1 MGPLQDI
8 RVLDLS
14 RLLPGPF
21 CTRMFADM
29 GAEVIKIEEPLKGDY
44 ARDFVPRRGDF
55 ACWFMEVNRNKK
67 SVALDLKQETDRA
80 VFLELV
86 KTADVVMESF
96 RPGVL
101 QKLGV
106 DFARAKQVNPKIVYC
121 SITGYG
127 TQGPLVKQADH
138 DIGYQSLAG
147 LISLSGEKDGKPS
160 IPGVLAADM
169 QASAM
174 AGMAILAALRHAD
187 RTGEGQEISLSLFD
201 TCLALV
207 PGVSAT
213 YFGNGFVNMRGNNWL
228 SGANPNYNVYRTKD
242 GRYMSAGCLEEKFWK
257 NLCRVLGRP
266 DLAEAIR
273 DEANYPRL
281 KAELGAVIGEKTM
294 AEWVELANGSDA
306 CFAPVLNYDEAVATE
321 QATADEMVLEV
332 EDAELGK
339 YKTMG
344 FVTKFSAT
352 PCRLYRRAPRLGE
365 HTEEILR
372 ELRDRCQT
380 ARDNTEDVETP
391 K

>member
-1 MGPLQDI
+1 MGPLTDI

-29 GAEVIKIEEPLKGDY
+29 GADVIKIEEPVKGDY

-67 SVALDLKQETDRA
+67 SVALDLKQEKDREA
-80 VFLELV
+80 FLELV

-106 DFARAKQVNPKIVYC
+106 DFTAAKKVNPKIVYC

-127 TQGPLVKQADH
+127 KQGPLVKQADH

-187 RTGEGQEISLSLFD
+187 RTGEGQEISISLFD

-242 GRYMSAGCLEEKFWK
+242 GRYMSVGCLEEKFWK
-257 NLCRVLGRP
+257 NLCNLLGRP
-266 DLAEAIR
+266 DLVTEIR
-273 DEANYPRL
+273 DEKNYPRL
-281 KAELGAVIGEKTM
+281 QAELSSIIQEKTLE
-294 AEWVELANGSDA
+294 EWVELAKGSDA

-321 QATADEMVLEV
+321 QAKADEMVIDVQDE
-332 EDAELGK
+332 ELGD

-344 FVTKFSAT
+344 FVPKFSAT
-352 PCRLYRRAPRLGE
+352 PCRFYRRAPRLGE

-372 ELRDRCQT
+372 ELKK
-380 ARDNTEDVETP
+380 E
-391 K
+391 

>member
-8 RVLDLS
+8 RVLDMS

-21 CTRMFADM
+21 CTRLFADM
-29 GAEVIKIEEPLKGDY
+29 RADVIKIEEPVKGDY
-44 ARDFVPRRGDF
+44 SRNFVPRRGDF

-67 SVALDLKQETDRA
+67 SVALDLKNEEERRL
-80 VFLELV
+80 FLELA
-86 KTADVVMESF
+86 KTAQVVVESY
-96 RPGVL
+96 RPGVMK
-101 QKLGV
+101 KLGV
-106 DFARAKQVNPKIVYC
+106 DFETVKQVNPKIVYC

-127 TQGPLVKQADH
+127 KQGPLVKQADH

-174 AGMAILAALRHAD
+174 AGMSILAALHHAE

-242 GRYMSAGCLEEKFWK
+242 GRYMSVGCLEEKFWK
-257 NLCRVLGRP
+257 NLCGVLERP
-266 DLAEAIR
+266 DLIPVIQDETKYPWLKDELTAII
-273 DEANYPRL
+273 AT
-281 KAELGAVIGEKTM
+281 KTM
-294 AEWVELANGSDA
+294 EEWVELAKGSDS
-306 CFAPVLNYDEAVATE
+306 CFAPVLNYDEALATG
-321 QATADEMVLEV
+321 QAIADEMVLDV
-332 EDAELGK
+332 EDQELGN

-352 PCRLYRRAPRLGE
+352 PCQLYRRAPRLGE
-365 HTEEILR
+365 HTEEILS
-372 ELRDRCQT
+372 EIAEPEQ
-380 ARDNTEDVETP
+380 
-391 K
+391 KHQQ

>member
-8 RVLDLS
+8 RVLDMS

-21 CTRMFADM
+21 CTRLFADM
-29 GAEVIKIEEPLKGDY
+29 GADVIKIEEPVKGDY
-44 ARDFVPRRGDF
+44 SRDFVPRRGDF

-67 SVALDLKQETDRA
+67 SVALDLKNEEDRRL
-80 VFLELV
+80 FLELA
-86 KTADVVMESF
+86 KTAQVVVESY
-96 RPGVL
+96 RPGVMK
-101 QKLGV
+101 KLGV
-106 DFARAKQVNPKIVYC
+106 DFETVKQVNPKIVYC

-127 TQGPLVKQADH
+127 KQGPLVKQADH

-174 AGMAILAALRHAD
+174 AGMSILAALHHAEQ
-187 RTGEGQEISLSLFD
+187 TGEGQEISLSLFD

-242 GRYMSAGCLEEKFWK
+242 GRYMSVGCLEEKFWK
-257 NLCRVLGRP
+257 NLCGVLERP
-266 DLAEAIR
+266 DLIPVIQDETKYPWLKDELTAII
-273 DEANYPRL
+273 AT
-281 KAELGAVIGEKTM
+281 KTM
-294 AEWVELANGSDA
+294 EEWVELAKGSDS
-306 CFAPVLNYDEAVATE
+306 CFAPVLNYDEALATG
-321 QATADEMVLEV
+321 QAIADEMVLDV
-332 EDAELGK
+332 EDQELGN

-352 PCRLYRRAPRLGE
+352 PCQLYRRAPRLGE
-365 HTEEILR
+365 HTEEILS
-372 ELRDRCQT
+372 EIAEPEQ
-380 ARDNTEDVETP
+380 
-391 K
+391 KHQQ

>member
-8 RVLDLS
+8 RVLDMS

-21 CTRMFADM
+21 CTRLFADM
-29 GAEVIKIEEPLKGDY
+29 GADVIKIEEPVKGDY
-44 ARDFVPRRGDF
+44 SRDFVPRRGDF

-67 SVALDLKQETDRA
+67 SVALDLKNEEDRRL
-80 VFLELV
+80 FLELA
-86 KTADVVMESF
+86 KTAQVVVESY
-96 RPGVL
+96 RPGVMK
-101 QKLGV
+101 KLGV
-106 DFARAKQVNPKIVYC
+106 DFETVKQVNPKIVYC

-127 TQGPLVKQADH
+127 KQGPLVKQADH

-174 AGMAILAALRHAD
+174 AGMSILAALHHAEQ
-187 RTGEGQEISLSLFD
+187 TGEGQEISLSLFD

-242 GRYMSAGCLEEKFWK
+242 GRYMSVGCLEEKFWK
-257 NLCRVLGRP
+257 NLCGVLERP
-266 DLAEAIR
+266 DLIPVIQDETKYPWLKDELTAII
-273 DEANYPRL
+273 AT
-281 KAELGAVIGEKTM
+281 KTM
-294 AEWVELANGSDA
+294 EEWVELAKGSDS
-306 CFAPVLNYDEAVATE
+306 CFAPVLNYDEALATG
-321 QATADEMVLEV
+321 QAIADEMVLDV
-332 EDAELGK
+332 EDQELGN

-352 PCRLYRRAPRLGE
+352 PCQLYRRAPRLGE
-365 HTEEILR
+365 HTEEILG
-372 ELRDRCQT
+372 EIAEPEQ
-380 ARDNTEDVETP
+380 
-391 K
+391 KHQQ

>member
-8 RVLDLS
+8 RVLDMS

-21 CTRMFADM
+21 CTRLFADM
-29 GAEVIKIEEPLKGDY
+29 GADVIKIEEPVKGDY
-44 ARDFVPRRGDF
+44 SRDFVPRRGDF

-67 SVALDLKQETDRA
+67 SVALDLKNEEERRL
-80 VFLELV
+80 FLELA
-86 KTADVVMESF
+86 KTAQVVVESY
-96 RPGVL
+96 RPGVMK
-101 QKLGV
+101 KLGV
-106 DFARAKQVNPKIVYC
+106 DFETVKQVNPKIVYC

-127 TQGPLVKQADH
+127 KQGPLVKQADH

-174 AGMAILAALRHAD
+174 AGMSILAALHHAE

-242 GRYMSAGCLEEKFWK
+242 GRYMSVGCLEEKFWK
-257 NLCRVLGRP
+257 NLCGVLERP
-266 DLAEAIR
+266 DLIPVIQDETKYPWLKDELTAII
-273 DEANYPRL
+273 AT
-281 KAELGAVIGEKTM
+281 KTM
-294 AEWVELANGSDA
+294 EEWVELAKGSDS
-306 CFAPVLNYDEAVATE
+306 CFAPVLNYDEALATG
-321 QATADEMVLEV
+321 QAMADEMVLDV
-332 EDAELGK
+332 EDPELGN

-352 PCRLYRRAPRLGE
+352 PCQLYRRAPRLGE
-365 HTEEILR
+365 HTEEILG
-372 ELRDRCQT
+372 EIAEPEQ
-380 ARDNTEDVETP
+380 
-391 K
+391 KHQQ

>member
-8 RVLDLS
+8 RVLDMS

-21 CTRMFADM
+21 CTRLFADM
-29 GAEVIKIEEPLKGDY
+29 GADVIKIEEPVKGDY
-44 ARDFVPRRGDF
+44 SRNFVPRRGDF

-67 SVALDLKQETDRA
+67 SVALDLKNEEERRL
-80 VFLELV
+80 FLELA
-86 KTADVVMESF
+86 KTAQVVVESY
-96 RPGVL
+96 RPGVMK
-101 QKLGV
+101 KLGV
-106 DFARAKQVNPKIVYC
+106 DFETVKQVNPKIVYC

-127 TQGPLVKQADH
+127 KQGPLVKQADH

-174 AGMAILAALRHAD
+174 AGMSILAALHHAE

-242 GRYMSAGCLEEKFWK
+242 GRYMSVGCLEEKFWK
-257 NLCRVLGRP
+257 NLCGVLERP
-266 DLAEAIR
+266 DLVPIIQDETKYPWLKDELTAII
-273 DEANYPRL
+273 AT
-281 KAELGAVIGEKTM
+281 KTM
-294 AEWVELANGSDA
+294 EEWVELAKGSDS
-306 CFAPVLNYDEAVATE
+306 CFAPVLNYDEALATG
-321 QATADEMVLEV
+321 QAMADEMVLDV
-332 EDAELGK
+332 EDPELGN

-352 PCRLYRRAPRLGE
+352 PCQLYRRAPRLGE
-365 HTEEILR
+365 HTEEILG
-372 ELRDRCQT
+372 EIAEPEQ
-380 ARDNTEDVETP
+380 
-391 K
+391 KHQQ